1 MILIQQISNLD
12 LEYIDDI
19 KECLRHNVLNPIIDT
34 IVIFSNCKNFESSVK
49 IDSRKIKYFE
59 VEIDLFEMMKYG
71 KKNSKNFIIYSTP
84 FLKFGIDLK
93 KVMTLDAKNVLKEEN
108 CYYIFDKRL
117 DIKNKRNIEDIL
129 DGQKLP
135 NSLNLQKMGYY
146 TKGFQYNY
154 YDWKVSRTYKEK
166 KVEEKALILS
176 K

>member
-71 KKNSKNFIIYSTP
+71 LQNLNF
-84 FLKFGIDLK
+84 
-93 KVMTLDAKNVLKEEN
+93 
-108 CYYIFDKRL
+108 
-117 DIKNKRNIEDIL
+117 
-129 DGQKLP
+129 
-135 NSLNLQKMGYY
+135 
-146 TKGFQYNY
+146 
-154 YDWKVSRTYKEK
+154 
-166 KVEEKALILS
+166 
-176 K
+176 

>member
-108 CYYIFDKRL
+108 CYYIFDKR
-117 DIKNKRNIEDIL
+117 DRK
-129 DGQKLP
+129 
-135 NSLNLQKMGYY
+135 S
-146 TKGFQYNY
+146 
-154 YDWKVSRTYKEK
+154 V
-166 KVEEKALILS
+166 V
-176 K
+176 